1 MKLILKESAF
11 LLLLATLFA
20 SCSEEARQASPS
32 YFPLDSLMTK
42 DQVGA
47 ANMPDKIAPVEAP
60 FAMPEF
66 KKPVF
71 PAFTINIHERGAEEG
86 ELATSIIQGAIDEA
100 SAQGGGKVVVPA
112 GKWKTG
118 RISLK
123 SNVNFHLEE
132 GAELY
137 FSGQLEDFRPAV
149 FTRHEGVE
157 VMSLGA
163 CIYAYQQENIAVT
176 GNGTLYGPEEGPVK
190 EQMMTEDV
198 TEKFVPINKPVEE
211 RVYEGYDG
219 ESIFLPMF
227 ISPTDCKNVY
237 IEGVTLER
245 TAFWNIVPVYCDGVI
260 IRGVTVNSVGI
271 PRGDGI
277 DIESS
282 RNVLIEYSTLNNGDD
297 CFTMKAGRG
306 KDGIRVNKPTENVVV
321 RYCLAKEGHG
331 GITIGSETAGKINN
345 LYIHD
350 CVFDNTGVGIR
361 FKTRRPRGGGGQNLY
376 YERLRMNLRQT
387 AFRWD
392 MLGQELYVGDLA
404 KRKPL
409 RAVNEL
415 TPKFKDITIKDI
427 LVETA
432 STFVNINGIPES
444 PLENLHMENV
454 VVKDSKR
461 FFNADDAKN
470 LTFKHVEVTSQDSLM
485 KFLDTRDVLFEDAVF
500 HVPGNE
506 IYTQI
511 KGDLTDSIRFVDT
524 QPEKPEAWEKSVYVN
539 K

>member
-1 MKLILKESAF
+1 MKLIPKETAF
-11 LLLLATLFA
+11 LLLLTMLLVA
-20 SCSEEARQASPS
+20 CSEEKIKASHD

-47 ANMPDKIAPVEAP
+47 SNLPEEIAPVKAP

-71 PAFTINIHERGAEEG
+71 PDLTINIREKGAKEG
-86 ELATSIIQGAIDEA
+86 ELATRVIQEAIDEA

-163 CIYAYQQENIAVT
+163 CIYAYQQENIAIT
-176 GNGTLYGPEEGPVK
+176 GKGTLYGPEEGPVK

-198 TEKFVPINKPVEE
+198 TEKFVPIEKPVAE

-219 ESIFLPMF
+219 ASIFLPMF
-227 ISPTDCKNVY
+227 ISPTDCKDVY

-404 KRKPL
+404 KRKPP
-409 RAVNEL
+409 RAVNDL

-454 VVKDSKR
+454 VVKDSRR

-485 KFLDTRDVLFEDAVF
+485 KFLDTRGVLFEDVVF
-500 HVPGNE
+500 HVPGGE
-506 IYTQI
+506 IVTQI
-511 KGDLTDSIRFVDT
+511 KGDLTDSIKFVDT
-524 QPEKPEAWEKSVYVN
+524 QPEKPAAWEKPVYVN

>member
-1 MKLILKESAF
+1 MKLTLKESVF
-11 LLLLATLFA
+11 YILVVCLLV
-20 SCSEEARQASPS
+20 SCSGEKVAEKAA

-42 DQVGA
+42 EQVGA
-47 ANMPDKIAPVEAP
+47 ANLPDEIAPVKAP

-71 PAFTINIHERGAEEG
+71 PDLTVNIAEQGAKEG
-86 ELATSIIQGAIDEA
+86 ELVTSIIQAAIDEV
-100 SAQGGGKVVVPA
+100 SAQGGGKVLIPA

-123 SNVNFHLEE
+123 SNVNLHLTE

-163 CIYAYQQENIAVT
+163 CIYAYKQDNIALT
-176 GNGTLYGPEEGPVK
+176 GKGTLYGPEEGPVK
-190 EQMMTEDV
+190 DQMMTEDV
-198 TEKFVPINKPVEE
+198 TEKFVPVDKPVEE
-211 RVYEGYDG
+211 RVYEGYNG

-227 ISPTDCKNVY
+227 VSPTECTNVY

-306 KDGIRVNKPTENVVV
+306 KDGIRVNRPTENVVV

-331 GITIGSETAGKINN
+331 GITVGSETAGKIKN

-361 FKTRRPRGGGGQNLY
+361 FKTRRPRGGGGENLY

-392 MLGQELYVGDLA
+392 MLGQELYVGELA
-404 KRKPL
+404 KRKPA
-409 RAVNEL
+409 RSVDEL
-415 TPKFKDITIKDI
+415 TPKFKNITIKDV

-454 VVKDSKR
+454 KVKDSRR
-461 FFNADDAKN
+461 FFNADDARG
-470 LTFKHVEVTSQDSLM
+470 LTFKHIEVYSQDSLM
-485 KFLDTRDVLFEDAVF
+485 KFLDTREVVFKDAVF
-500 HVPGNE
+500 HVPGGKVFA
-506 IYTQI
+506 QM
-511 KGDLTDSIRFVDT
+511 KGELTDSILFVGSN
-524 QPEKPEAWEKSVYVN
+524 PEKPKGWTSTFYQN
-539 K
+539 Q